1 MADDEK
7 VHTGE
12 LLPAGLTFNTVNILD
27 DKDDLVPLEG
37 TASERQ
43 RAARTKRQELF
54 LLTYAREGTVHRGC
68 EAAGVSR
75 RAVYNWIEADKLFA
89 AKFERAREIATDI
102 LEEEARRRALKG
114 VEEPVFY
121 QGQVVGSVQKYS
133 DILIMMLLNGHRP
146 ERFKNRQEHTG
157 KDGGPIAVVHVSY
170 DHNMKPDD
178 M

>member
-7 VHTGE
+7 VHRGE
-12 LLPAGLTFNTVNILD
+12 LLPAGPTFDTVNAPD
-27 DKDDLVPLEG
+27 EEDLLVVEG
-37 TASERQ
+37 TAGERQ
-43 RAARTKRQELF
+43 RAARKKRQEQF
-54 LLTYAREGTVHRGC
+54 LLTYAREGTVHRAC
-68 EAAGVSR
+68 EAALVNR
-75 RAVYNWIEADKLFA
+75 RLVYYWIEHDKHFA
-89 AKFERAREIATDI
+89 AQFERAREIATDL

-121 QGQVVGSVQKYS
+121 QGEVVGHVQKYS

-146 ERFKNRQEHTG
+146 ERFKQRTEHTG